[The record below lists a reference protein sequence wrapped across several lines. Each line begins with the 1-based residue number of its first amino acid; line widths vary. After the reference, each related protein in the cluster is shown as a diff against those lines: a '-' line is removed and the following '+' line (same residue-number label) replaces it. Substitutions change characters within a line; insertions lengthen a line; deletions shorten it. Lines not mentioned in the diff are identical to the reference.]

1 MSDNKKR
8 LTATRRVSD
17 VERICEINHDRR
29 KLAEENGEERIA
41 TLATPPRNDRNK
53 RKVLRTACTA
63 CIMATGGGA
72 AFAGMGIAMG
82 HWQTVVLGLMIGFV
96 FLLAGTELEGRIEHG

>member
-1 MSDNKKR
+1 MSDI
-8 LTATRRVSD
+8 
-17 VERICEINHDRR
+17 ERICEINHDRR
-29 KLAEENGEERIA
+29 KWAEEYDQYTDCSREEIA
-41 TLATPPRNDRNK
+41 TASAKPRNDK

-96 FLLAGTELEGRIEHG
+96 FLVAGTELEGRIENG